1 MEKIIAVYAP
11 DQAVAVRTGGR
22 ICHIVNASNVEEIT
36 VDLDMIPAASELFNA
51 MGEVLPSPHLTNGLQ
66 RLHIPR
72 SGLLKIHGIQSTMP
86 PAG

>member
-1 MEKIIAVYAP
+1 MTIE
-11 DQAVAVRTGGR
+11 
-22 ICHIVNASNVEEIT
+22 
-36 VDLDMIPAASELFNA
+36 LDMIPAASELFNA
-51 MGEVLPSPHLTNGLQ
+51 LGEVLPSPHLTDGPQ